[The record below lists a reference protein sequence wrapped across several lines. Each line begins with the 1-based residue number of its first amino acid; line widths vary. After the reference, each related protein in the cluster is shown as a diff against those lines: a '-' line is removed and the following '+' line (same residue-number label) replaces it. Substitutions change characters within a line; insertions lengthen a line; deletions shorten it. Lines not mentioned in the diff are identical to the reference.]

1 MSIRERIAFFG
12 QMRSNFE
19 QTGALQPSSRRLAE
33 AMAAP
38 LRRFHANDATSATR
52 ILEIGPGT
60 GAVTRAIA
68 ACMGPHDALDC
79 YEINEEFVRYLRDA
93 IRNDAALAPL
103 ADQIRIHHAAAQEL
117 TPADRFDFA
126 ICSAPLN
133 NFDAVAIDA
142 VLEPM
147 LGAVTAR
154 GTATIF
160 EYVFFPV
167 LRRAISPGALGRRL
181 RAAQSAKSKWL
192 ARCGRDSSLVLRNVP
207 PARVYELGPLT
218 GRPARLRAR
227 TR

>member
-12 QMRSNFE
+12 QMRGNFE
-19 QTGALQPSSRRLAE
+19 QTGAILPSSRRLAE

-38 LRRFHANDATSATR
+38 LRRFRAGDTTTATR

-68 ACMGPHDALDC
+68 ACMGPHDELDC

-93 IRNDAALAPL
+93 IHHDAALAPL
-103 ADQIRIHHAAAQEL
+103 ANQIRIHHAPAQEL
-117 TPADRFDFA
+117 TRAHRFDFA

-133 NFDAVAIDA
+133 NFDAAAIDA
-142 VLEPM
+142 ILEPM

-154 GTATIF
+154 GAATLF
-160 EYVFFPV
+160 EYVFFPA
-167 LRRAISPGALGRRL
+167 LRRAITPGALGRRL

-192 ARCGRDSSLVLRNVP
+192 ARCGRDSSLVLKNLP
-207 PARVYELGPLT
+207 PARVHELGPL
-218 GRPARLRAR
+218 A
-227 TR
+227 

>member
-1 MSIRERIAFFG
+1 MTIRERIAFFG
-12 QMRSNFE
+12 QMRGNFE
-19 QTGALQPSSRRLAE
+19 QTGAIQPSSRRLAE

-38 LRRFHANDATSATR
+38 LRRFRASDATTATR

-60 GAVTRAIA
+60 GAVTRSIA
-68 ACMGPHDALDC
+68 ACMGPHDELDC

-93 IRNDAALAPL
+93 IRHDDALAPL

-117 TPADRFDFA
+117 PRADRFDFA

-154 GTATIF
+154 GAATLF
-160 EYVFFPV
+160 EYVFFPA
-167 LRRAISPGALGRRL
+167 LRRAVRPGTAGRRL

-192 ARCGRDSSLVLRNVP
+192 ARCGRDSSLVLGNVP
-207 PARVYELGPLT
+207 PARVHELGPLT
-218 GRPARLRAR
+218 GA
-227 TR
+227 